1 MSASGKAMDYKSISF
16 EMKREPDEDGKFEGY
31 ASVFDVVDQGMD
43 VVSPG
48 AFRRSLDST
57 RKVKMLW
64 QHDMSQPIGVFDE
77 IREDDRG
84 LFVRGRIAKEVQQG
98 REAMALMRMGAID
111 SMSIGYRPKEATAE
125 GNGSVRRLDEVELFE
140 ISLVTMPMLAEAVI
154 TAVKSI
160 RTIRDFEGTLRDAG
174 FSKREAKAISAEGF
188 KGLADH
194 RDDVEVMPQ
203 KVAGQIKALSEQFQH
218 ITRTINNGR

>member
-1 MSASGKAMDYKSISF
+1 MQDMLFKSIAF
-16 EMKREPDEDGKFEGY
+16 DVKKEPDEDGKFEGY

-43 VVSPG
+43 VVTPG
-48 AFRRSLDST
+48 AFRRTLDSD

-64 QHDMSQPIGVFDE
+64 QHNMDQPIGVFDE
-77 IREDDRG
+77 IREDDKG

-111 SMSIGYRPKEATAE
+111 SMSIGFRTKQASAE
-125 GNGSVRRLDEVELFE
+125 GAGAVRRLDEIELFE
-140 ISLVTMPMLAEAVI
+140 ISLVTMPMLPDALI

-160 RTIRDFEGTLRDAG
+160 KTIRDFESTLRDAG
-174 FSKREAKAISAEGF
+174 YSKREAKAIAADGF

-203 KVAGQIKALSEQFQH
+203 VDLAPYRAVSDQLQSLKRKLQNV
-218 ITRTINNGR
+218 

>member
-1 MSASGKAMDYKSISF
+1 MSASDQAMDYKNISF
-16 EMKREPDEDGKFEGY
+16 DIKKEPDEDGKFEGY
-31 ASVFDVVDQGMD
+31 ASVFDIVDQGMD

-48 AFRRSLDST
+48 AFRRTLDT
-57 RKVKMLW
+57 ARKVKMLW

-84 LFVRGRIAKEVQQG
+84 LFVKGRIAKEVQQG

-111 SMSIGYRPKEATAE
+111 SMSIGFRTKEATAE
-125 GNGSVRRLDEVELFE
+125 GNGSVRRLDEIELFE
-140 ISLVTMPMLAEAVI
+140 ISLVTMPMLPDAMI
-154 TAVKSI
+154 TAIKSI

-174 FSKREAKAISAEGF
+174 FSKREAKAIAAEGF

-194 RDDVEVMPQ
+194 RDDVEVVTQPDTVQLM
-203 KVAGQIKALSEQFQH
+203 ALSEQLQN
-218 ITRTINNGR
+218 ITRTLTNG

>member
-31 ASVFDVVDQGMD
+31 ASVFDIVDQGMD

-125 GNGSVRRLDEVELFE
+125 GNGNVRRLDEVELFE